1 MSATNENT
9 TIQLEAPPAGLEVAD
24 ERRWLAPLN
33 DADLRDDGE
42 DGITF
47 IGHAA
52 VFDRLSED
60 LGGFKE
66 RIQRGAF
73 RKVLDRAPDVR
84 FLLNHD
90 ENHVMARTRS
100 GTMELSEDPR
110 GLRVYAKL
118 APTQAAKD
126 LRVLVKRGDIDQM
139 SFGFS
144 MRDGGRDVWTEEDGG
159 VVRTIVAFGGLLD
172 VSAVTFP
179 AYPQTDATVR
189 SVAGV
194 DLYADGRLDL
204 DALRAVALRA
214 HRGEIELTSGDLAAI
229 DAAFATTQTVS
240 PWIAERAL
248 RAVSQEPE
256 LRAAITGNDDT
267 ADDDSPTQGLGLA
280 AAMVR
285 IASRERSPHGGR

>member
-90 ENHVMARTRS
+90 ENHVMARTKS
-100 GTMELSEDPR
+100 GTMDLSEDPK

-126 LRVLVKRGDIDQM
+126 LRVLIKRGDIDQM

-144 MRDGGRDVWTEEDGG
+144 MRQGGRDAWSEEDGG
-159 VVRTIVAFGGLLD
+159 MVRTIVAFGDLFD
-172 VSAVTFP
+172 VSAVAFP

-189 SVAGV
+189 TIAGAQIYQG
-194 DLYADGRLDL
+194 DDL
-204 DALRAVALRA
+204 DVDVLRAVALRA
-214 HRGEIELTSGDLAAI
+214 YRGEIELTSGDRAAL
-229 DAAFATTQTVS
+229 DAAFATTEASVS
-240 PWIAERAL
+240 PWVAERAL

-256 LRAAITGNDDT
+256 LRAAITGNDDDT
-267 ADDDSPTQGLGLA
+267 TTTGP
-280 AAMVR
+280 AMTHQR
-285 IASRERSPHGGR
+285 ASRRADVYGRSLIFGD